1 MRDGFI
7 ELIHIIAGQKG
18 FRKII
23 QEVFMENSIALLSA
37 TAVSLGFIHTI
48 LGPDHYLP
56 FIVLS
61 EARKWTLRKTMLI
74 TFLCGLG
81 HVLSS
86 VVIGFIGIAI
96 GISVNRLVSVES
108 FRGNI
113 AGWLFI
119 AFGLVYMIISIR
131 NLYRRQKHSHP
142 HFHPGTGSHVHEHNH
157 FSGHAHVHDSA
168 TARTT
173 PWILFLIFVFG
184 PCEPLIPVLMYPA
197 AENNIHGTVVVALL
211 FSIVTIAT
219 MMGVVLA
226 FKLGFS
232 KINLK
237 PVERYTNVIAG
248 AMILLSGVAIQFLG
262 L

>member
-1 MRDGFI
+1 MNDSMTI
-7 ELIHIIAGQKG
+7 L
-18 FRKII
+18 
-23 QEVFMENSIALLSA
+23 AL
-37 TAVSLGFIHTI
+37 TAISLGFVHTI

-61 EARKWTLRKTMLI
+61 QAKQWSLKKTMLI

-86 VVIGFIGIAI
+86 VLLGLLGIAV
-96 GISVNRLVSVES
+96 GISLNNLVSVES

-113 AGWLFI
+113 AAWLFI

-131 NLYRRQKHSHP
+131 NLVKNKRHTHP
-142 HFHPGTGSHVHEHNH
+142 HYHIGGEKHLHEHNH
-157 FSGHAHVHDSA
+157 HSAHSHVHQSDVIK
-168 TARTT
+168 TT

-184 PCEPLIPVLMYPA
+184 PCEPLIPIIMYPA
-197 AENNIHGTVVVALL
+197 AENNIAGAVLVSLL
-211 FSIVTIAT
+211 FAVVTIAT
-219 MMGVVLA
+219 MMSVVLA
-226 FKLGFS
+226 FKLGFN

-237 PVERYTNVIAG
+237 PVEKYSHLIAG
-248 AMILLSGVAIQFLG
+248 AMIFFSGVAIQFLG

>member
-1 MRDGFI
+1 
-7 ELIHIIAGQKG
+7 
-18 FRKII
+18 
-23 QEVFMENSIALLSA
+23 MENSIALLSA

-61 EARKWTLRKTMLI
+61 EARKWNLRKTMLI

-86 VVIGFIGIAI
+86 VLLGFAGIAI
-96 GISVNRLVSVES
+96 GLSVNRLVSVES

-113 AGWLFI
+113 AAWLFI

-131 NLYRRQKHSHP
+131 NLYRKRKHTHP
-142 HFHPGTGSHVHEHNH
+142 HFHHDSGNHVHEH
-157 FSGHAHVHDSA
+157 SHVSEHTHIHETDK
-168 TARTT
+168 ARTT

-197 AENNIHGTVVVALL
+197 AENNIHGTIIVALL

-237 PVERYTNVIAG
+237 PVEKYTNVIAG
-248 AMILLSGVAIQFLG
+248 AMILLSGVAIKFLG

>member
-1 MRDGFI
+1 MD
-7 ELIHIIAGQKG
+7 
-18 FRKII
+18 
-23 QEVFMENSIALLSA
+23 NSIALLSV

-61 EARKWTLRKTMLI
+61 EAKKWTTRKTMFI

-86 VVIGFIGIAI
+86 VVLGLVGIAV
-96 GISVNRLVSVES
+96 GISVSKLVSVES

-113 AGWLFI
+113 AAWLFI

-131 NLYRRQKHSHP
+131 NLYRKKKHTHSHY
-142 HFHPGTGSHVHEHNH
+142 HIGGDKHVHEHAHIETHSHVHEKD
-157 FSGHAHVHDSA
+157 VVK
-168 TARTT
+168 TT
-173 PWILFLIFVFG
+173 PWILFLIFIFG
-184 PCEPLIPVLMYPA
+184 PCEPLIPIIMYPA
-197 AENNIHGTVVVALL
+197 AENNIPGAVAVSLL
-211 FSIVTIAT
+211 FSVVTIAT
-219 MMGVVLA
+219 MMGIVLA

-237 PVERYTNVIAG
+237 PVEKYSNVIAG
-248 AMILLSGVAIQFLG
+248 AMILFSGIAIQFLG

>member
-1 MRDGFI
+1 M
-7 ELIHIIAGQKG
+7 
-18 FRKII
+18 
-23 QEVFMENSIALLSA
+23 NSSITLLSI
-37 TAVSLGFIHTI
+37 TAVSIGFFHTL

-61 EARKWTLRKTMLI
+61 QAKKWSLRRTMII

-86 VVIGFIGIAI
+86 VVLGLIGIAV
-96 GISVNRLVSVES
+96 GISVGKLVSIES

-113 AGWLFI
+113 AAWLFI

-131 NLYRRQKHSHP
+131 NLVRKRKHSHS
-142 HFHPGTGSHVHEHNH
+142 HFHFGGKTHLHEHNH
-157 FSGHAHVHDSA
+157 HNGHLHVHEKEA
-168 TARTT
+168 VNTT

-184 PCEPLIPVLMYPA
+184 PCEPLIPILMYPA
-197 AENNIHGTVVVALL
+197 AVNNISGAVFVSIL
-211 FSIVTIAT
+211 FSVVTIGT
-219 MMGVVLA
+219 MMSIVLA
-226 FKLGFS
+226 FRFGLN

-237 PVERYTNVIAG
+237 PLEKYSHLIAG
-248 AMILLSGVAIQFLG
+248 TMIFISGLAIQFLG

>member
-1 MRDGFI
+1 MN
-7 ELIHIIAGQKG
+7 E
-18 FRKII
+18 
-23 QEVFMENSIALLSA
+23 SITLLSV
-37 TAVSLGFIHTI
+37 TAVSIGFIHTL

-61 EARKWTLRKTMLI
+61 EAKKWSLRKTMLI

-86 VVIGFIGIAI
+86 VILGIIGIAV
-96 GISVNRLVSVES
+96 GITVKNLVKVES

-113 AGWLFI
+113 AAWLFI

-131 NLYRRQKHSHP
+131 NLIKKKKHSHS
-142 HFHPGTGSHVHEHNH
+142 HFHRGGEAHSHEHDH
-157 FSGHAHVHDSA
+157 FQEHTHIHENDVVK
-168 TARTT
+168 TT

-184 PCEPLIPVLMYPA
+184 PCEPLIPILMYPA
-197 AENNIHGTVVVALL
+197 AQNNLSGAVVVSLL
-211 FSIVTIAT
+211 FSIVTIST
-219 MMGVVLA
+219 MMSVVLV
-226 FKLGFS
+226 FKLGLS

-237 PVERYTNVIAG
+237 PFEKFGHLIAG
-248 AMILLSGVAIQFLG
+248 SMIFLSGLAIQFLG

>member
-1 MRDGFI
+1 MD
-7 ELIHIIAGQKG
+7 
-18 FRKII
+18 
-23 QEVFMENSIALLSA
+23 NSIALLSI
-37 TAVSLGFIHTI
+37 TAISLGFFHTL

-61 EARKWTLRKTMLI
+61 EAKKWSLKKTVII

-86 VVIGFIGIAI
+86 VVLGFAGIAV
-96 GISVNRLVSVES
+96 GISVNRLISVES
-108 FRGNI
+108 FRGSI
-113 AGWLFI
+113 AAWLFI

-131 NLYRRQKHSHP
+131 NLYRKRTHSHS
-142 HFHPGTGSHVHEHNH
+142 HFHLNSGVHSHEHNH
-157 FSGHAHVHDSA
+157 HNEHAHIHESDVVK
-168 TARTT
+168 TT

-197 AENNIHGTVVVALL
+197 SDNNITGAITVSIL

-219 MMGVVLA
+219 MISIVLA
-226 FKLGFS
+226 FKLGLS
-232 KINLK
+232 RINLK
-237 PVERYTNVIAG
+237 PVEKYSNLIAG
-248 AMILLSGVAIQFLG
+248 AMIFFSGIAIQFLG